1 MTFHNEWMF
10 TARPPLELRLIRVRL
25 CADSLLAGSAAACRD
40 TRTRTQ
46 VCRSLNGGAWYRRDQ
61 SSGRTSMVKMTNRY
75 RQRVGGIVGFGNG
88 GQREQR
94 LDHLLN
100 LKLFGV
106 AVTYHGLFHK
116 SG

>member
-1 MTFHNEWMF
+1 
-10 TARPPLELRLIRVRL
+10 
-25 CADSLLAGSAAACRD
+25 
-40 TRTRTQ
+40 
-46 VCRSLNGGAWYRRDQ
+46 
-61 SSGRTSMVKMTNRY
+61 MVKMTNRY

-94 LDHLLN
+94 LNHLLN